1 MHRDLTLHVKG
12 SACKCT
18 GKVAKIRGKKAK
30 IGLESNFQDPH
41 YTNHLETGLQFTCKL
56 RCSFSLVGL

>member
-30 IGLESNFQDPH
+30 IGLVSNFQDPH
-41 YTNHLETGLQFTCKL
+41 YTNHIETGSSPLV
-56 RCSFSLVGL
+56 SLDAPAVL

>member
-30 IGLESNFQDPH
+30 IGLESNFQDP
-41 YTNHLETGLQFTCKL
+41 TTQITSRQG
-56 RCSFSLVGL
+56 SSSLVSLDVPSVL